1 MAEKQNDSR
10 VTDTSDL
17 VETDSNRVR
26 HLCVQTVSSSV
37 EFCKIWQLY
46 EADLPLQFTVTV

>member
-17 VETDSNRVR
+17 VETDSNRVL

-37 EFCKIWQLY
+37 EF
-46 EADLPLQFTVTV
+46 